1 MLVFD
6 LTDPISFKELDY
18 WVGELDFRMEKND
31 LTVVVVGNK
40 ADKAGRA
47 VSKPVIEGWIRT
59 YPEFKYIEVSA
70 MTGMGV
76 NRAF

>member
-6 LTDPISFKELDY
+6 LTDPSSFKELEY

-47 VSKPVIEGWIRT
+47 VPKPVIDNWISM
-59 YPEFKYIEVSA
+59 YPEFKYTEVSA